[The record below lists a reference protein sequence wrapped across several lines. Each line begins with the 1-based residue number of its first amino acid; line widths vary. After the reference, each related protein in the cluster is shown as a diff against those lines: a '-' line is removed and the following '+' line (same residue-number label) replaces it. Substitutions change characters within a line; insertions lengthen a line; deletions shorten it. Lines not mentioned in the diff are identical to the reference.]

1 VAPGNSAQGAPPGD
15 RRSGAGSAPA
25 GESEPP
31 SPPDKPRH
39 HRLRAITSWVSIVL
53 ACTLALVSVVVIYA
67 HDELLDTDTF
77 VATVGPL
84 ASNPEVQHAVA
95 DRVSTLLV
103 EQTDVEQRVRE
114 ALPAKADF
122 LATPIAD
129 QVEHATDQIAL
140 KLMESTEFQGL
151 WDAALRASHDQ
162 VEVLLTGST
171 KGAVSTN
178 DGEVAVDLTKI
189 ETQVKERLSAKGIT
203 VFDNVPTANRPE
215 LVLFHSSELAM
226 LQSLIKVLDKLAF
239 VLPVVTLLLLAAGVA
254 LNADRRKGL
263 IRAAGGLTLTMGLVL
278 VLINVGVNAYL
289 DTVHPP
295 QSKGATTA
303 VIDTVD
309 APLLD
314 TVRTVLI
321 VAALVTLAALLAG
334 SSHIRHWVVNQQK
347 PAWTTGGAAHDF
359 VAAHRRGLEWG
370 VLASGLLILLIWNEP
385 TVLVA
390 VIVLLVS
397 FAMMGVVGVLG
408 RSRDSLGSQ
417 RVESE

>member
-1 VAPGNSAQGAPPGD
+1 MASDDTAQAAAPGD
-15 RRSGAGSAPA
+15 RTSEAGSEPA
-25 GESEPP
+25 GESESP
-31 SPPDKPRH
+31 SPPDRPRQR
-39 HRLRAITSWVSIVL
+39 RLRAITSWASIVL
-53 ACTLALVSVVVIYA
+53 ACVLALASVVVIYA

-95 DRVSTLLV
+95 DRVSTALV

-114 ALPAKADF
+114 ALPAEADF

-129 QVEHATDQIAL
+129 QVKNATDQIAL
-140 KLMESTEFQGL
+140 KLMESTEFQQL

-171 KGAVSTN
+171 KGAVSTDN
-178 DGEVAVDLTKI
+178 GEVAVDLTKI

-203 VFDNVPTANRPE
+203 IFDNVPTTNRPE
-215 LVLFHSSELAM
+215 LVLFHSSELAK
-226 LQSLIKVLDKLAF
+226 LQNLIKFLDKLAF
-239 VLPVVTLLLLAAGVA
+239 VLPVIALLLLVAGVA
-254 LNADRRKGL
+254 LNTDRRKGL
-263 IRAAGGLTLTMGLVL
+263 VRAAGGLTLTMGLVL
-278 VLINVGVNAYL
+278 VLINVGVHAYL
-289 DTVHPP
+289 DTVHAP

-314 TVRTVLI
+314 TVRTVLV
-321 VAALVTLAALLAG
+321 VAALFTLGALMAG
-334 SSHIRHWVVNQQK
+334 SSHVRHWVGNRQM

-370 VLASGLLILLIWNEP
+370 VLAVGLLILVIWNEP
-385 TVLVA
+385 TLFVA
-390 VIVLLVS
+390 IVVLLVS
-397 FAMMGVVGVLG
+397 FAAMGVVGLFG
-408 RSRDSLGSQ
+408 RSRDAHGGQTTGS
-417 RVESE
+417 E